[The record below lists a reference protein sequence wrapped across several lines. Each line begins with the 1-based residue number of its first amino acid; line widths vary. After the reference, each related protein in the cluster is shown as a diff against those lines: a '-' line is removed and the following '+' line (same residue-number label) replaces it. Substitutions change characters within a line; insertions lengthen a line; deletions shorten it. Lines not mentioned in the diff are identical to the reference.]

1 MASELQLPRASL
13 QSVAAAAV
21 QQQHYHVRS
30 GSSGGI
36 SQQVESAP
44 AYVVDWDSESCE
56 RRFLGTADEL
66 RAEIDA
72 GKKKKA
78 RSGTGDGGGGGERLF
93 VVHGLPEDY
102 VKALRASLDI
112 DPAFIEAHA
121 GRRRYRPLRWRRD
134 ATFAHYE
141 YPELVR
147 GYGAAALSRFRG
159 LSAARLALGAVD
171 FLDDPVIRSVSEDGD
186 AAAVFCRA
194 SLWIT
199 ARADVLL
206 VDRPL
211 WRDPA
216 SPLRK
221 ARRRVAVTKPYTLR
235 PGSGSESIGEDGRE
249 TSHRNS
255 WDVKLAEGEEIGSL
269 EDVLQETLK
278 DAADVGDGLMDIV
291 SELAHDHWLDLFEV
305 LAPYQLPAVHNG
317 ASLYWHVTQSLEQ
330 NLDVARYLARQKQ
343 QTRIGSPDW
352 ETLLQRTQ
360 RRVELLSTLGAKLSI
375 SKKTT
380 KLSGPRKFG
389 RESTTGASGK
399 SAKKPVPGEEN
410 QRSLDRVSYLGGIL
424 LPFSIVSG
432 ILSMNEDF
440 EPRGGLFWV
449 FWAVSVPIAVLTMLV
464 IYADIIRKAEVW
476 VEVAADGVAHA
487 LAAAPMSAAVV
498 PITIGEEDKP
508 PRPPSQQSSGR
519 MTGGGPGEVQTRIM
533 PHAVTYSAG
542 DEVVIDILRADDH
555 EQAVD
560 EVEDGLDEAPEEATM
575 IVETPSGG
583 GRPRAWR
590 REQLGWYGACK
601 AILGFR
607 RPRDAADIPL
617 GTPAG
622 GGRRSR
628 RQTSTY

>member
-1 MASELQLPRASL
+1 MASELQPPRAPL
-13 QSVAAAAV
+13 QSAAIAAV
-21 QQQHYHVRS
+21 QHYHVRS

-36 SQQVESAP
+36 SQQVETAP
-44 AYVVDWDSESCE
+44 AYVVDWDSETCE

-72 GKKKKA
+72 GRSKSA
-78 RSGTGDGGGGGERLF
+78 RPAGGGGGGGERLF

-134 ATFAHYE
+134 AAFAHYE

-147 GYGAAALSRFRG
+147 GYGAAALTRFRG
-159 LSAARLALGAVD
+159 LSAARLAAVD
-171 FLDDPVIRSVSEDGD
+171 FLDDPIIRSVSEDGD
-186 AAAVFCRA
+186 TAAVFCHA

-199 ARADVLL
+199 ARADVLF

-221 ARRRVAVTKPYTLR
+221 ARRRVSVTKPYQLR
-235 PGSGSESIGEDGRE
+235 PGSSGQEK
-249 TSHRNS
+249 RNS
-255 WDVKLAEGEEIGSL
+255 WDVKLAEGDEIGSL

-278 DAADVGDGLMDIV
+278 DAAGVGDRLMDIL
-291 SELAHDHWLDLFEV
+291 SELAHDHWLELFEV
-305 LAPYQLPAVHNG
+305 LAPHQLPAVHDG
-317 ASLYWHVTQSLEQ
+317 GSLYWHVTQSLEQ
-330 NLDVARYLARQKQ
+330 NFDMAKYLARQGQ
-343 QTRIGSPDW
+343 QVRIGCPDW
-352 ETLLQRTQ
+352 EALIQRTQ
-360 RRVELLSTLGAKLSI
+360 RRVELLSTLGSRPSI
-375 SKKTT
+375 SKKST
-380 KLSGPRKFG
+380 KLSGPKMFA
-389 RESTTGASGK
+389 RESTAGASGK
-399 SAKKPVPGEEN
+399 GPKKPVQGDEN

-440 EPRGGLFWV
+440 EPGGGLFWV
-449 FWAVSVPIAVLTMLV
+449 FWAVSVPIAALTMLV

-476 VEVAADGVAHA
+476 VEVAADGVAHV
-487 LAAAPMSAAVV
+487 LAAAPMSAAV
-498 PITIGEEDKP
+498 PIEIGEDKP
-508 PRPPSQQSSGR
+508 PRPSQQSGR
-519 MTGGGPGEVQTRIM
+519 VGEGDVQTRIT

-542 DEVVIDILRADDH
+542 DEVIIDIQAESH

-560 EVEDGLDEAPEEATM
+560 EVDDGLDEAPEEPTM

-583 GRPRAWR
+583 GKPRAWR
-590 REQLGWYGACK
+590 KEQLGWYGACK

-607 RPRDAADIPL
+607 KPRDAADIPL

-622 GGRRSR
+622 GRRSR
-628 RQTSTY
+628 RQTRTY